1 MMKKIPAIIL
11 VLAICL
17 AHTAEIAAGEYLTY
31 QNITFRRAGQ
41 KLLRDFTDYDYNR
54 AYAALSGRRFWGWR
68 THTVTNHE
76 PVTFTQ
82 DTLYVVKNDGVTP
95 ITKDFTFK
103 MTEQTSTQVSASG
116 NIGID
121 ASGDVRG
128 FRTGLDA
135 HVRPSISYERSTYIE
150 ENLDISITVDPATK
164 LTIAVYGEGLVTN
177 GVGRHYRFFR
187 NTRSGGWE
195 VFVLTA
201 EYYSIEKES
210 LE

>member
-1 MMKKIPAIIL
+1 MKRICALIL
-11 VLAICL
+11 VLAVCL
-17 AHTAEIAAGEYLTY
+17 ANPADIAAGEYLTY

-41 KLLRDFTDYDYNR
+41 KLLRDFCDHDYNR
-54 AYAALSGRRFWGWR
+54 AYAALGGRRFWGWR
-68 THTVTNHE
+68 TYTVTDHE

-82 DTLYVVKNDGVTP
+82 DTLYRVKNGGTTP
-95 ITKDFTFK
+95 ITKEFTFK

-116 NIGID
+116 NIGIE

-135 HVRPSISYERSTYIE
+135 HVRPSISYERTTYIE
-150 ENLDISITVDPATK
+150 ENLDISITVDPSTR
-164 LTIAVYGEGLVTN
+164 LTIAVHGEGLISN

-201 EYYSIEKES
+201 EYYSIEKEA

>member
-1 MMKKIPAIIL
+1 MKRIL
-11 VLAICL
+11 AFLFVLAICL
-17 AHTAEIAAGEYLTY
+17 AHPADIAAGEYLTY
-31 QNITFRRAGQ
+31 QDITFRRAGQ

-68 THTVTNHE
+68 THTVTDHE

-82 DTLYVVKNDGVTP
+82 DTLYRVKNGGKTP

-103 MTEQTSTQVSASG
+103 TTEQTTTQVSASG
-116 NIGID
+116 NIGIE
-121 ASGDVRG
+121 ASGEVRG

-135 HVRPSISYERSTYIE
+135 HVRPSISYERTTYIE
-150 ENLDISITVDPATK
+150 ENLDISITIDPATK
-164 LTIAVYGEGLVTN
+164 LTIAVYGEGLISN

-201 EYYSIEKES
+201 EYYSIEKEA